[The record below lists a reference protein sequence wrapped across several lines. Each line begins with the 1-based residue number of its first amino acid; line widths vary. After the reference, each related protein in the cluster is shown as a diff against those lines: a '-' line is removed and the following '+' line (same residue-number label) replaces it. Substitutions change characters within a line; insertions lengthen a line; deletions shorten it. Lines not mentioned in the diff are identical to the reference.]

1 MKIYEVVEGKQVG
14 KLVTHTIYA
23 PVKDGKLL
31 KFNQT
36 MCNFLENCIRV
47 TSLADV
53 TLFVIQTIH
62 TTHTTTTT
70 TTIYSIFIL
79 LIV

>member
-53 TLFVIQTIH
+53 TLFIIQTIH
-62 TTHTTTTT
+62 TH
-70 TTIYSIFIL
+70 
-79 LIV
+79 